1 VTSSFELFVARR
13 YLQARRKQT
22 FVSVITAISIIG
34 VAAGTLSLVVALAIT
49 NGFRNTL
56 QANLLGAT
64 AHVSIL
70 EKEPGNGIANWRELT
85 RQMSAI
91 PGVTNAAASLY
102 GSVLFVGPLQSMG
115 GILKGIDLASSGDT
129 IDILKRLKEG
139 SIKGL
144 EPGPGLP
151 GILLGSKLARNT
163 GMSLNSVIT
172 VLSPQGEL
180 TPFGPRLAQHRFRVV
195 GLFESGFYEID
206 ANWAFTSLQSTQNV
220 LAVDDVVNAIEL
232 KVADIQRAEEVALA
246 ADPMIGKQLAATTWK
261 EQNRPIL
268 AALGMERIVTVVVI
282 GLIQLVAAL
291 NILIALIMMV
301 MEKHRDIAILMS
313 MGARQAQIRKIFMFQ
328 GVLIGVVGSV
338 VGLVLGYAICY
349 LADRY
354 RWLRLDEEVYSLAY
368 VPFDPRWVD
377 GIWIAGVAIA
387 VSFLATIYPA
397 RAASRIAPVEALR
410 YE

>member
-1 VTSSFELFVARR
+1 MISTFELFVARR
-13 YLQARRKQT
+13 YLQARRKQA
-22 FVSVITAISIIG
+22 VISVITIISILG
-34 VAAGTLSLVVALAIT
+34 VAAGSMALVVALAIT

-70 EKEPGNGIANWRELT
+70 EKEPGAGIDNWRELT
-85 RQMSAI
+85 EKLSKAPHVVSAA
-91 PGVTNAAASLY
+91 PSLY
-102 GSVLFVGPLQSMG
+102 GSVLFVGPLQSAG
-115 GILKGIDLASSGDT
+115 GLLKGITLSSTQHQG
-129 IDILKRLKEG
+129 DILRHVKQG
-139 SIKGL
+139 SLKGL

-151 GILLGSKLARNT
+151 GIVLGSKLSRNT
-163 GMSLNSVIT
+163 GMALGSVIT

-180 TPFGPRLAQHRFRVV
+180 TPFGPRLSQHRFRVV

-206 ANWAFTSLQSTQNV
+206 AQWAFTSLKDAQAV
-220 LAVDDVVNAIEL
+220 LSVDDVVNSIEL
-232 KVADIQRAEEVALA
+232 KLDNVDLAEKVAREVQ
-246 ADPMIGKQLAATTWK
+246 PSIGKRLVATHWK

-313 MGARQAQIRKIFMFQ
+313 MGARHQQIRKIFMLQ
-328 GVLIGVVGSV
+328 GVLIGVVGTV
-338 VGLVLGYAICY
+338 IGLAAGYTMCY
-349 LADRY
+349 VAERFKL
-354 RWLRLDEEVYSLAY
+354 LRLDEEVYSLAY
-368 VPFDPRWVD
+368 VPFDPRWTD
-377 GIWIAGVAIA
+377 GLWIAAVAIA
-387 VSFLATIYPA
+387 VSFLATLYPA
-397 RAASRIAPVEALR
+397 RSASRIAPAESLR